1 MDSLTDYIS
10 KYKGMKKS
18 WSDFFC
24 SGKKWNGRKY
34 TVPNEDKY
42 GYLLPLYKEMPVTI
56 KEIIW
61 INLILSRSYLL

>member
-10 KYKGMKKS
+10 KYK
-18 WSDFFC
+18 
-24 SGKKWNGRKY
+24 GKKWNGRKY

-42 GYLLPLYKEMPVTI
+42 GYFLPWYKEMPVTI